1 MQDLNVVTVQAN
13 QVWEDKAANL
23 TNYERLLKNVEAAD
37 LIILPEMFQTGFTMN
52 SASLA
57 EKMDGESVAWLKKL
71 ASEKQA
77 AVYTS
82 LIIEENGGFFNR
94 GIFVKPDGELSVYDK
109 RHLFGLASED
119 HFFSAGKNKTIVNY
133 KGWNINL
140 QVCYDLRFPENCR
153 NREIDG
159 KPEYD
164 LLLYVA
170 NWPERRVKHWSAL
183 LLARAIENQSYV
195 VGVNRVGTDAND
207 LNYNGSTVVVNALGE
222 IISNHSDN
230 SESVGHTLLYA
241 GELRETR
248 IKLPFLKDVDF

>member
-1 MQDLNVVTVQAN
+1 MQDLKVATVQAN
-13 QVWEDKAANL
+13 QVWEDKDVNFA
-23 TNYERLLKNVEAAD
+23 NYERLLKNLTGVD
-37 LIILPEMFQTGFTMN
+37 LIVLPEMFQTGFTMN

-57 EKMDGESVAWLKKL
+57 EKMDGKSIAWLQKL

-82 LIIEENGGFFNR
+82 LIIEESGNFFNR
-94 GIFVKPDGELSVYDK
+94 GIFMKPSGEFAVYDK
-109 RHLFGLASED
+109 RHLFGLAGED
-119 HFFSAGKNKTIVNY
+119 NFFSAGKNKTIVEY

-153 NREIDG
+153 NREIEG

-183 LLARAIENQSYV
+183 LLARAVENQCYV
-195 VGVNRVGTDAND
+195 VGVNRVGTDANE
-207 LNYNGSTVVVNALGE
+207 LNYNGSSLVITPLGE
-222 IISNHSDN
+222 IISNHSNN

-248 IKLPFLKDVDF
+248 IKLPFLKDVDN